1 MRNVKSPPANR
12 SGGSR
17 IVRKEGL
24 GLHGTPVDLPVYRN
38 ATIFVII
45 RTFDHILFSYK
56 NIHNS
61 ISNENIH
68 NSISNDLRVI
78 SLANEHGPHK
88 DTRLRYSCV
97 DSNKV
102 LYGKYIHHVNDSDIS
117 NAELISVDLR
127 DGFSDASQTH
137 FDIAAS

>member
-78 SLANEHGPHK
+78 ALANEHEHA
-88 DTRLRYSCV
+88 SA
-97 DSNKV
+97 S
-102 LYGKYIHHVNDSDIS
+102 
-117 NAELISVDLR
+117 
-127 DGFSDASQTH
+127 GFSNGGVFTFFAKKNLVLTLV
-137 FDIAAS
+137 ARY